1 MAKKNNPDLLV
12 INEAKPNKPSKAGND
27 NLLKNRFFTKDDPNQ
42 DTFIF
47 KINPGWWSR
56 PYEYLWASKFLEKGK
71 AVLDVA
77 CGLSHPFRFV
87 CEKIT
92 SNADACDLD
101 GNISDINQT
110 INAIRYQHGEKAVG
124 VFNENLEDYKA
135 IFDKSF
141 RSDIKNITA
150 DPDSYD
156 VVFCISALEHLDTED
171 IETALSEMS
180 RVVKPDGLIVITLD
194 VPSVDLDKFLAIVDK
209 VGLKFASNDIDAT
222 IPDNAINQDY
232 LGQNLKVFRCV
243 LKK

>member
-1 MAKKNNPDLLV
+1 MAKKNNPESIEIKPVKLFKRGSNDLL
-12 INEAKPNKPSKAGND
+12 S
-27 NLLKNRFFTKDDPNQ
+27 NRFFTTDDPKT

-47 KINPGWWSR
+47 KINTGWWSR

-92 SNADACDLD
+92 GNADACDLD
-101 GNISDINQT
+101 GNISDIGQT

-135 IFDKSF
+135 VFDKSF

-150 DPDSYD
+150 DHDSYD
-156 VVFCISALEHLDTED
+156 VVFCISVLEHLDTED

-180 RVVKPDGLIVITLD
+180 RIVKPDGLIVITLD
-194 VPSVDLDKFLAIVDK
+194 VPSVDIEKFLSLVEK
-209 VGLKFASNDIDAT
+209 VGLKFASDDIDIT